1 MKRTN
6 LLSFCNLRANAP
18 EDRASRAINDVSIMS
33 KVGTALDKINEIDDK
48 ELVSRILQAANS
60 QEQRRWQEELYRRY
74 SGKIYYKCISLI
86 KSPDSAQDLAHDI
99 FIKIFL
105 NLSRYKGNAPFYS
118 WVFAIVYNQC
128 FDYLNKKKKNFTVDI
143 SALPAEPAADETAL
157 QDKIFREA
165 RLSELEQAFQQLKEF
180 EQLLL
185 SMHYQDGL
193 PIRVM
198 SQSLNLS
205 ESAIKMRLKRS
216 RDKLAGILNRQE
228 NEKVVIPCHEL
239 ITNKVK
245 ILA

>member
-1 MKRTN
+1 M
-6 LLSFCNLRANAP
+6 LSFCNLRANAP

-143 SALPAEPAADETAL
+143 
-157 QDKIFREA
+157 
-165 RLSELEQAFQQLKEF
+165 
-180 EQLLL
+180 
-185 SMHYQDGL
+185 
-193 PIRVM
+193 
-198 SQSLNLS
+198 
-205 ESAIKMRLKRS
+205 
-216 RDKLAGILNRQE
+216 
-228 NEKVVIPCHEL
+228 
-239 ITNKVK
+239 
-245 ILA
+245 